1 LGDPRVCLGVIV
13 GAHGVRGLVK
23 IKPFTADPEAVAD
36 YGPVENEA
44 GTRSFTI
51 KVHGVHKGVVIAGAE
66 GIEDRNAAEA
76 LKGVRLY
83 VSRDA
88 LPEPEEEEWYHAD
101 LIGLDAV
108 LKNGEVFGT
117 IRQVHD
123 YGAGDS
129 LEIDRADGGGT
140 VMMPFTK
147 AAVPVVDVKGGKVVV
162 ELPEGLLEPPGK
174 EEEGDGAQ

>member
-1 LGDPRVCLGVIV
+1 MTEPRLCLGVV
-13 GAHGVRGLVK
+13 AGVHGVHGLVR
-23 IKPFTADPEAVAD
+23 IKSFTAAPEDVAS

-44 GTRSFTI
+44 GNRSFQ
-51 KVHGVHKGVVIAGAE
+51 VEVSAVRKGVVIARIAGVD
-66 GIEDRNAAEA
+66 DRDGAEA

-83 VSRDA
+83 VSRAA

-108 LKNGEVFGT
+108 LKDGEVFGK

-140 VMMPFTK
+140 VMLPFTK

-162 ELPEGLLEPPGK
+162 EPPEGLLEPPGK
-174 EEEGDGAQ
+174 EEEKKG